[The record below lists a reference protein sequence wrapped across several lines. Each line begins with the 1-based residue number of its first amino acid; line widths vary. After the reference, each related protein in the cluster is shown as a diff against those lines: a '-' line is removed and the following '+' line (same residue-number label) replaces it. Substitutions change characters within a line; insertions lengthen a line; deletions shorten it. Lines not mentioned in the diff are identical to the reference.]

1 MTKRTANFNP
11 GPACLPEEVLQE
23 TAAELLDFAGTGMS
37 VLECS
42 HRSPEYDKV
51 HRGTQALIKELLGL
65 GDDYHVLFFG
75 GGASSQFA
83 IVPMNL
89 LGAGQTADYIL
100 TGAWSKK
107 ALKEAKLY
115 GQTNVAATTE
125 VDGRFARIPTQDE
138 LKLTQG
144 AAYVHLTSNNTIFGT
159 QWKRFPEVSAPLVAD
174 MSSDFL
180 SRAFDAKKFALI
192 YVGAQKNI
200 GPAGVTVV
208 IVRDDMLARCPA
220 NIPAMFHYP
229 TQAKEASLYNTPPC
243 FAIYIVGKVCAWTK
257 AQGGVAAV
265 ERENER
271 KAKLLYDTIDARPDF
286 FRAPVAK
293 DSRSL
298 MNVVFRLP
306 TEDHEKR
313 FIAEAKARE
322 MVGIKGHRS
331 VGGIRVSIYNAAPY
345 AWVERMTQLMNDFA
359 AKG

>member
-1 MTKRTANFNP
+1 MSKRVANFNP
-11 GPACLPEEVLQE
+11 GPACLPESVLRE

-51 HRGTQALIKELLGL
+51 HQEAQSLIKELLGL
-65 GDDYHVLFFG
+65 GDDYQVLFFG
-75 GGASSQFA
+75 GGASAQFA
-83 IVPMNL
+83 IVPMNF
-89 LGAGQTADYIL
+89 LGKGQTADYIV

-107 ALKEAKLY
+107 AVKEAKLF
-115 GQTNVAATTE
+115 GNVNIAATTE
-125 VDGRFARIPTQDE
+125 VDGRFARIPAAEE

-159 QWKRFPEVSAPLVAD
+159 QWKRFPEVDAPLFAD

-180 SRAFDAKKFALI
+180 SRVFDAKRFSLI

-208 IVRDDMLARCPA
+208 ILRKDLLPRCPA

-229 TQAKEASLYNTPPC
+229 TQAKDSSLYNTPPC

-265 ERENER
+265 ERENDR

-286 FRAPVAK
+286 FGAPVAQ
-293 DSRSL
+293 DSRSY

-313 FIAEAKARE
+313 FIAEARARD
-322 MVGIKGHRS
+322 MVGLKGHRS

-345 AWVERMTQLMNDFA
+345 AWVERITALMNEFA